1 MKKLH
6 ELSDKAQ
13 RKAIKTIREL
23 LGCGYYINNYSIF
36 DYCKKMGARFD
47 NSGKLIMF
55 LKDDKNRRMAK
66 MMWVE
71 FIRDNYSHSDIINFW
86 NKYCEA
92 ENKPSEIIYPM
103 EQFTATFG
111 DSFQQIFPRI
121 IRFSVDDMYFQ
132 EADNGLIFTYADE
145 SHVLKKVINFLD
157 LLSWLVENPQDD
169 KMKKYIKE
177 NIKKND

>member
-6 ELSDKAQ
+6 ELTDNAK
-13 RKAIKTIREL
+13 RKAIKTVREL
-23 LGCGYYINNYSIF
+23 LSCGFYIDNNSIF

>member
-23 LGCGYYINNYSIF
+23 LSCGYYINNYSIF

-55 LKDDKNRRMAK
+55 LNDNKTA
-66 MMWVE
+66 VFIE
-71 FIRDNYSHSDIINFW
+71 FIRDNYSRSEIINLW
-86 NKYCEA
+86 NKYCESKDNK
-92 ENKPSEIIYPM
+92 ENIVYPM
-103 EQFTATFG
+103 EQFVATFG

-121 IRFSVDDMYFQ
+121 LRFSMDDKYFQ
-132 EADNGLIFTYADE
+132 KTDNGLIFTYYNE
-145 SHVLKKVINFLD
+145 LQVFERVIKFYD
-157 LLSWLVENPQDD
+157 LLTWLLENPQDD
-169 KMKKYIKE
+169 KMKVYIEE
-177 NIKKND
+177 NIKKNN

>member
-55 LKDDKNRRMAK
+55 LNDNKTAMFT
-66 MMWVE
+66 E
-71 FIRDNYSHSDIINFW
+71 FIRDNYISTDIINFW

-92 ENKPSEIIYPM
+92 EDNKEEIIHPM

-121 IRFSVDDMYFQ
+121 IRFSVDDKYFQ
-132 EADNGLIFTYADE
+132 ETDNGLIFTYADE
-145 SHVLKKVINFLD
+145 SHVLEKVINLVD
-157 LLSWLVENPQDD
+157 LLPWLVENQQDD
-169 KMKKYIKE
+169 KMKVYIEE
-177 NIKKND
+177 NIKKNN

>member
-55 LKDDKNRRMAK
+55 LNDNKTGRMA
-66 MMWVE
+66 MFIE
-71 FIRDNYSHSDIINFW
+71 FIRDNYSRSDINNFW
-86 NKYCEA
+86 NKYCE
-92 ENKPSEIIYPM
+92 SEDNEEEIVYP
-103 EQFTATFG
+103 ET
-111 DSFQQIFPRI
+111 
-121 IRFSVDDMYFQ
+121 
-132 EADNGLIFTYADE
+132 DNGLIFTYADE
-145 SHVLKKVINFLD
+145 SHVLEKVINLVNF
-157 LLSWLVENPQDD
+157 LSWLVENPQDD
-169 KMKKYIKE
+169 KMKVYIEE

>member
-23 LGCGYYINNYSIF
+23 LSCGYYINNYSIF

-55 LKDDKNRRMAK
+55 LNDNKTAMFI
-66 MMWVE
+66 E
-71 FIRDNYSHSDIINFW
+71 FIRDNYIRTDIINFW

-92 ENKPSEIIYPM
+92 EDNEEEIVYPM
-103 EQFTATFG
+103 EQFVATFG

-121 IRFSVDDMYFQ
+121 IRFSVDDKYFQ
-132 EADNGLIFTYADE
+132 ETDNGLIFTYADE
-145 SHVLKKVINFLD
+145 SHVLEKVINLAD
-157 LLSWLVENPQDD
+157 LLPWLVENPQDD
-169 KMKKYIKE
+169 KMKTYIEE
-177 NIKKND
+177 NRRK

>member
-55 LKDDKNRRMAK
+55 LNDNKTAMFT
-66 MMWVE
+66 E
-71 FIRDNYSHSDIINFW
+71 FIRDNYSHTDIINFW
-86 NKYCEA
+86 NKYSEA
-92 ENKPSEIIYPM
+92 DGNEEQIIHPM
-103 EQFTATFG
+103 EQFIATFG

-121 IRFSVDDMYFQ
+121 IRFSVDDKYFQ
-132 EADNGLIFTYADE
+132 KTDNGLIFTYADE
-145 SHVLKKVINFLD
+145 SHVLEKVINLVD
-157 LLSWLVENPQDD
+157 LLPWLVENPQDD
-169 KMKKYIKE
+169 KMKVYIEE
-177 NIKKND
+177 NRRK

>member
-36 DYCKKMGARFD
+36 YYCKKMGARFD

-132 EADNGLIFTYADE
+132 KADNGLIFTYADE

>member
-23 LGCGYYINNYSIF
+23 LSCWYYINNYSIF

-55 LKDDKNRRMAK
+55 LNDNKTGGIA
-66 MMWVE
+66 VFIE
-71 FIRDNYSHSDIINFW
+71 FIRDNYSRSEIINFW

-92 ENKPSEIIYPM
+92 ENKPSEIVYPM

-121 IRFSVDDMYFQ
+121 IRFSADDKYFQ
-132 EADNGLIFTYADE
+132 ETDNGLIYTYADE
-145 SHVLKKVINFLD
+145 YYVLKSVINFLD
-157 LLSWLVENPQDD
+157 LLQWLIENPQDD
-169 KMKKYIKE
+169 KMKVYIEE
-177 NIKKND
+177 NIKKNN

>member
-13 RKAIKTIREL
+13 QKAIKTIREL
-23 LGCGYYINNYSIF
+23 LSCGYYINNYSIF

-55 LKDDKNRRMAK
+55 LMA
-66 MMWVE
+66 MFIE
-71 FIRDNYSHSDIINFW
+71 FIRDNYIRTDIINFW

-103 EQFTATFG
+103 EQFVATFG

-121 IRFSVDDMYFQ
+121 IRFSVDDKYFQ
-132 EADNGLIFTYADE
+132 ETDNGLIFTYADE
-145 SHVLKKVINFLD
+145 SHVLEKVINLVD
-157 LLSWLVENPQDD
+157 LLPWLVENPQDD
-169 KMKKYIKE
+169 KMKVYIEE
-177 NIKKND
+177 NIKKNN

>member
-23 LGCGYYINNYSIF
+23 LSCGYYINNYTIF

-55 LKDDKNRRMAK
+55 LNDNKTGGIAMFI
-66 MMWVE
+66 E
-71 FIRDNYSHSDIINFW
+71 FIRDNYSRSDIINFW
-86 NKYCEA
+86 NKYCES
-92 ENKPSEIIYPM
+92 ENNEEQIIYPM

-121 IRFSVDDMYFQ
+121 IKFSVDDMYFQ
-132 EADNGLIFTYADE
+132 ETDNGLIFTYADE
-145 SHVLKKVINFLD
+145 SHVLEKVINLAD
-157 LLSWLVENPQDD
+157 LLPWLVENPQDE
-169 KMKKYIKE
+169 KMKTYIKE

>member
-13 RKAIKTIREL
+13 RKAIRTVRGL
-23 LGCGYYINNYSIF
+23 LSCGVYMDNNSIF
-36 DYCKKMGARFD
+36 DCCKKMEARFD

-55 LKDDKNRRMAK
+55 LNDNKTGRVAMFIK
-66 MMWVE
+66 
-71 FIRDNYSHSDIINFW
+71 FIRDNYSRSDIINFW

-103 EQFTATFG
+103 QQFTATFG

-132 EADNGLIFTYADE
+132 ETDNGLIFTYADE
-145 SHVLKKVINFLD
+145 FHVLRKVIDFLD

-169 KMKKYIKE
+169 KMKVYIEE
-177 NIKKND
+177 NIKKNN

>member
-13 RKAIKTIREL
+13 QKAIKTIREFL
-23 LGCGYYINNYSIF
+23 SCGYYINNYSIF

-55 LKDDKNRRMAK
+55 LMA
-66 MMWVE
+66 MFIE
-71 FIRDNYSHSDIINFW
+71 FIRDNYIRTDIINFW

-103 EQFTATFG
+103 EQFVATFG

-121 IRFSVDDMYFQ
+121 IRFSVDDKYFQ
-132 EADNGLIFTYADE
+132 ETDNGLIFTYADE
-145 SHVLKKVINFLD
+145 SHVLEKVINLVD
-157 LLSWLVENPQDD
+157 LLPWLVENPQDD
-169 KMKKYIKE
+169 KMKVYIEE
-177 NIKKND
+177 NIKKNN

>member
-23 LGCGYYINNYSIF
+23 LSCGYYINNYSIF

-55 LKDDKNRRMAK
+55 LNDNKTGGIA
-66 MMWVE
+66 VFIE
-71 FIRDNYSHSDIINFW
+71 FIRDNYSRSDIINFW
-86 NKYCEA
+86 NKYWEA
-92 ENKPSEIIYPM
+92 ENKPSEIVYLM
-103 EQFTATFG
+103 EQFVATFG

-121 IRFSVDDMYFQ
+121 IRFSVDDKYFQ
-132 EADNGLIFTYADE
+132 ETDNGLIFTYADE
-145 SHVLKKVINFLD
+145 SHVLEKVINLVD
-157 LLSWLVENPQDD
+157 LLPWLVENPQDD
-169 KMKKYIKE
+169 KMKVYIEE
-177 NIKKND
+177 NIKKNN

>member
-23 LGCGYYINNYSIF
+23 LSCGVYMDNNSIF
-36 DYCKKMGARFD
+36 DCCKKMGARFD
-47 NSGKLIMF
+47 NSGKLVMF
-55 LKDDKNRRMAK
+55 LKDDKNKRITMFI
-66 MMWVE
+66 E
-71 FIRDNYSHSDIINFW
+71 FIRDNYSRSDIINFW

-103 EQFTATFG
+103 EQFVATFG

-121 IRFSVDDMYFQ
+121 IRFSVDDKYFQ
-132 EADNGLIFTYADE
+132 ETDNGLIFTYADE
-145 SHVLKKVINFLD
+145 SHVLEKVINLVD
-157 LLSWLVENPQDD
+157 LLPWLVENPQDD
-169 KMKKYIKE
+169 KMKVYIEE

>member
-13 RKAIKTIREL
+13 RKAIKTVRGL
-23 LGCGYYINNYSIF
+23 LSCGVYMDNNSIF
-36 DYCKKMGARFD
+36 VYCKKMGARFD

-55 LKDDKNRRMAK
+55 LNDNKTAMFT
-66 MMWVE
+66 E
-71 FIRDNYSHSDIINFW
+71 FIRDNYSRSDIINFW

-92 ENKPSEIIYPM
+92 KDNEEEIVYPM
-103 EQFTATFG
+103 EQFVATFG

-121 IRFSVDDMYFQ
+121 IRFSVDDKYFQ
-132 EADNGLIFTYADE
+132 ETDNGLIFTYADE
-145 SHVLKKVINFLD
+145 SHVLEKVINLVD
-157 LLSWLVENPQDD
+157 LLPWLVENPQDD
-169 KMKKYIKE
+169 KMKTYIKE